1 MKNAGVKPSRNGLQ
15 ELGFQEAAVKWW
27 NLGTG
32 RLTEMALQRQEGQLA
47 GNGALVVRTG
57 QFTGRSPKDKYI
69 VRDALTART
78 VAWGNVNQPLA
89 SAQFDGIWTRLMIFL
104 RHKELFVADLLAGA
118 DLNYQMPIRVV
129 TQRAWH
135 SMFARQLFIKPPL
148 ESLETH
154 KPQFTIVFAPDF
166 KCDPAIDGTKAET
179 CICINFTRRLV
190 VIVGTCYAG
199 EMKKSVFSIL
209 NHLLPEQGVL
219 PMHCSANIGSHKKVA
234 LFFGLSGTGKTTL
247 SADPHRR
254 LIGDDEH
261 GWSDTGVFNFE
272 GGCYAKCIRLS
283 RAAEP
288 QIFDAIRFGCLLE
301 NVAIDHETRL
311 LNYDSDEFTENTRA
325 AYRAQYIENAVIPG
339 IGGHPSDVVFLT
351 ADAFGVLPPISRLTP
366 EQAMYHYLSGYTARL
381 AGTERGIGKEPQ
393 ATFSACFGEPFLPR
407 NPVEYARL
415 LGEKLQK
422 YKSRVWLINTGWV
435 GGSATAGSRMKL
447 AYTRAMVNAAVEGEL
462 SSVPVKA
469 DPTFG
474 VAVPQFCPGVPNEV
488 LDPRQQWADKDAYDR
503 AVADLA
509 SRFRANFEQKFG
521 AVGADIAAAGPIV
534 R

>member
-1 MKNAGVKPSRNGLQ
+1 MKNAGVRPSCHGLQ

-69 VRDALTART
+69 VRDSSTEST
-78 VAWGNVNQPLA
+78 VAWGSVNQPLEP
-89 SAQFDGIWTRLMIFL
+89 AQFDRIWSRLMTFL
-104 RHKELFVADLLAGA
+104 HHKELFVADLLAGA
-118 DLNYQMPIRVV
+118 DLTYQMPIRVV

-135 SMFARQLFIKPPL
+135 SMFARQLFIKPAL
-148 ESLETH
+148 ESLESH
-154 KPQFTIVFAPDF
+154 NPQFTFVFAPDF
-166 KCDPAIDGTKAET
+166 KCDPAVDGTKSET
-179 CICINFTRRLV
+179 CICINFTRRLI

-199 EMKKSVFSIL
+199 ELKKSMFSVL
-209 NHLLPEQGVL
+209 NYLLPMRDVL
-219 PMHCSANIGSHKKVA
+219 PMHCSANIGAHKKVA

-247 SADPHRR
+247 SADARR
-254 LIGDDEH
+254 SLIGDDEH
-261 GWSDTGVFNFE
+261 GWSETGVFNFE
-272 GGCYAKCIRLS
+272 GGCYAKCIHLTRE
-283 RAAEP
+283 AEP
-288 QIFDAIRFGCLLE
+288 QIYDAIRFGCLLE
-301 NVAIDHETRL
+301 NVVIDPETRL

-325 AYRAQYIENAVIPG
+325 AYRVRYIENAVVPG
-339 IGGHPSDVVFLT
+339 VGGHPSDVVFLT

-366 EQAMYHYLSGYTARL
+366 EQAMYHYLSGYTARV
-381 AGTERGIGKEPQ
+381 AGTERGVTEPQ

-422 YKSRVWLINTGWV
+422 HKSRVWLVNTGWV
-435 GGSATAGSRMKL
+435 GGNAGAGNRMKL

-462 SSVPVKA
+462 GSVPVKP

-474 VAVPQFCPGVPNEV
+474 VNVPQFCPGVPNEV
-488 LDPRQQWADKDAYDR
+488 LDPRLQWADKEAYDR

-509 SRFRANFEQKFG
+509 ARFRKNFESKFG
-521 AVGADIAAAGPIV
+521 SVGADIAAAGPVI